1 MEPPKISA
9 KFSLLS
15 ESRAAPR
22 KPQRSVVKFDQAA
35 TSALL
40 TEMLVSQPLGEVEN
54 LVIDIKMGMILAVVI
69 SSGGFLGIADTL
81 LAVPVSSL

>member
-1 MEPPKISA
+1 M
-9 KFSLLS
+9 
-15 ESRAAPR
+15 
-22 KPQRSVVKFDQAA
+22 KFDQAA

-40 TEMLVSQPLGEVEN
+40 TEMLMSQPIGEVEN
-54 LVIDIKMGMILAVVI
+54 LVIDMKVGKILAVVI